1 MRLIT
6 LVFLILVVL
15 IQYPLWFGRGG
26 WLKVHEMGLQL
37 EEEQKTNAILRAR
50 NDKLAAEVKDLKEG
64 AGAVEERARYELGMI
79 KEGEVFVQI
88 VDPTQ
93 PLTAASTGAPGLP
106 TKETAGLGA
115 GPSAARGALGAGTPS
130 PLQKAGLASPLTA
143 AGPPPSH

>member
-6 LVFLILVVL
+6 LVFLVLVVL

-37 EEEQKTNAILRAR
+37 EAEQKTNAVLRAR

-64 AGAVEERARYELGMI
+64 AGALEERARYELGMI
-79 KEGEVFVQI
+79 KDGEVFVQI

-93 PLTAASTGAPGLP
+93 PLTAASTGATSGPAQ
-106 TKETAGLGA
+106 ETAGFA
-115 GPSAARGALGAGTPS
+115 TGPSSARGAPPAGAPS
-130 PLQKAGLASPLTA
+130 PLQKAALASGLTGTSPRA
-143 AGPPPSH
+143 SH